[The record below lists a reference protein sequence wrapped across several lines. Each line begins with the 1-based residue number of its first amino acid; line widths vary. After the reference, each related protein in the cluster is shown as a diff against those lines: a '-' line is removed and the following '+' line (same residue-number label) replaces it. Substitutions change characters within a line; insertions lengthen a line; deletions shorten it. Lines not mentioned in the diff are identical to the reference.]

1 VTLNMHIRL
10 ADFNRVM
17 SLNIQVLICI
27 IVKIQE
33 DLINNKTL
41 VKN

>member
-1 VTLNMHIRL
+1 MHIRL

-17 SLNIQVLICI
+17 SPNIHVLICI
-27 IVKIQE
+27 IMIIQE

-41 VKN
+41 LQN